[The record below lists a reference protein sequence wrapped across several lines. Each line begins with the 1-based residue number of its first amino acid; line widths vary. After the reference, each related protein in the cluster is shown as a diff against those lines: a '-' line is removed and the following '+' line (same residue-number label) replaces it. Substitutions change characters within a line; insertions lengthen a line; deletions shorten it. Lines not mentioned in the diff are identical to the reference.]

1 MSGIGHCSPLHRVAL
16 ASGGLGVLHSPGPLR
31 TLASEGAVL
40 EKPDLIVVVQGDEII
55 VRTLGFHATYDK
67 SIDQPQLI
75 MLRFSLRLARR
86 SPRGPHKQALVRRQE
101 IICS

>member
-16 ASGGLGVLHSPGPLR
+16 TSGGLGVLHSPGPLR

-75 MLRFSLRLARR
+75 MRERASFWFASC
-86 SPRGPHKQALVRRQE
+86 PTQPTRGPHKQRLACL
-101 IICS
+101 